1 MKKRGSKYSRIGL
14 LAALLLPGFLMAQDT
29 TRVTRHEFSVQQ
41 AVDYAHKNNV
51 QVKNALLDVQI
62 QSETNREVT
71 AAAYP
76 HLSASGTLTYNAKL
90 PVSLI
95 PAEFLGGT
103 PGTYQELAFGTKWN
117 AMGGLS
123 INQVL
128 FDGQVF
134 VGLQA
139 RNTVLDFSRKSVE
152 VTEEMIKSNI
162 YKIYYQ
168 LAVAKQQI
176 QLLDSNIRLA
186 EKLSHDTKVI
196 YDNGFTD
203 KLSVD
208 QTNVTLAN
216 LKTDRQKVLN
226 QVANGYLG
234 LKILMG
240 MPVKDELVLTDEVS
254 PEMIREGALEMDG
267 YKYEDRKEF
276 QYAQL
281 GIRLREYDIRRYKLA
296 KLPTLNLTGYYN
308 KNAQRN
314 DFDFF
319 KGGRWFDISAF
330 SLNLNIPIFSGFANN
345 ARIQR
350 AKYQL
355 QQSQNEIDNL
365 KLNIDQQV
373 EVARNNYRSAVAT
386 VDAQQRNMTLAQTV
400 YAQTKK
406 KLEEGLTDQSS
417 LETARVQLQAAQT
430 NYISALYDAMVA
442 KVDYLSATGKL

>member
-1 MKKRGSKYSRIGL
+1 MKKRGSKYGSVAL
-14 LAALLLPGFLMAQDT
+14 LALFLAPAFVMAQDT
-29 TRVTRHEFSVQQ
+29 VKVQRHEFSVQQ
-41 AVDYAHKNNV
+41 AVEYAHKNNV

-62 QSETNREVT
+62 QGETNREVT

-76 HLSASGTLTYNAKL
+76 HLSASGSLTYNAKL

-95 PAEFLGGT
+95 PAEFLGGP
-103 PGTYQELAFGTKWN
+103 PGTFQELAFGTKWN
-117 AMGGLS
+117 STGGLS
-123 INQVL
+123 INQLL

-139 RNTVLDFSRKSVE
+139 RSTVLDFSRKNVE

-196 YDNGFTD
+196 YDNGFID

-254 PEMIREGALEMDG
+254 AEMIREGALEMDG

-281 GIRLREYDIRRYKLA
+281 GIKLREYDIRRYKLA
-296 KLPTLNLTGYYN
+296 KLPTLSINGYYN
-308 KNAQRN
+308 KNAQR
-314 DFDFF
+314 DKFDFF

-330 SLNLNIPIFSGFANN
+330 TLNLNIPIFSGFANN

-350 AKYQL
+350 AKFQL
-355 QQSQNEIDNL
+355 QQSQNEVDNL

-386 VDAQQRNMTLAQTV
+386 VDAQQRNMSLAQTV

-406 KLEEGLTDQSS
+406 KLDEGLTDQSS

-442 KVDYLSATGKL
+442 KVDFLSATGKL